1 MFIAEEYLGNPS
13 LNTFK
18 QIYLLCSFSRPLIYE
33 YIKVEERDHMCII
46 YHQTYL
52 TMKNPFLNSWDYRSC

>member
-33 YIKVEERDHMCII
+33 YIQVEEEII
-46 YHQTYL
+46 CALFT
-52 TMKNPFLNSWDYRSC
+52 TKPI